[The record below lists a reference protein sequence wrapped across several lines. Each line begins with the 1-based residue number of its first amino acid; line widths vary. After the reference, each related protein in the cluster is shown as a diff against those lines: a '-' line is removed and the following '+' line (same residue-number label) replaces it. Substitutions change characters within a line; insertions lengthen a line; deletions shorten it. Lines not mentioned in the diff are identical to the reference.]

1 MQKSRVDSGKGAGS
15 KLMNKEWSELN
26 KTMQEQ
32 LKKEITF
39 YEGLD
44 TLLSLRNSLF
54 SELLDMKKELNCEEF
69 SAIPFLNADGYHSKT
84 IAYSIWHIFRIEDIV
99 AHTLISGDK
108 QVFFAGNYQERIHS
122 PILTTGNELIGLQIA
137 EFSKQLDLE
146 ALYQYAAEVK
156 SSTEEL
162 LGKLPYRDL
171 KKKFGEADK
180 ERLRALQVV
189 SADENASWLIDYWCG
204 QNIRGLIQMPFSRH
218 WIMHIEASLRIK
230 KKIHLAQN

>member
-1 MQKSRVDSGKGAGS
+1 MENKNFMTVNEVAQELNVSKSYAYKVVRELNAEMQKLGYLTVTGRV
-15 KLMNKEWSELN
+15 N
-26 KTMQEQ
+26 
-32 LKKEITF
+32 
-39 YEGLD
+39 
-44 TLLSLRNSLF
+44 
-54 SELLDMKKELNCEEF
+54 
-69 SAIPFLNADGYHSKT
+69 
-84 IAYSIWHIFRIEDIV
+84 SIWHIFRIEDIV

-204 QNIRGLIQMPFSRH
+204 KNIRGLIQMPFSRH
-218 WIMHIEASLRIK
+218 WILHIEASLRIK